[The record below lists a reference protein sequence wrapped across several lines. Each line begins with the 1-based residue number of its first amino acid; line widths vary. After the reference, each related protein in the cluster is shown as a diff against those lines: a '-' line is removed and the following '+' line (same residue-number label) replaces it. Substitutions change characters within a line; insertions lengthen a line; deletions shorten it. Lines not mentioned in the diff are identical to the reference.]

1 MIGQS
6 DVAVPDGAAAVP
18 VGAAGV
24 DAGDEDADGDALDEA
39 LGDVDADDF
48 AALSLTTRSS
58 AAFIS
63 FIAFW

>member
-1 MIGQS
+1 MN
-6 DVAVPDGAAAVP
+6 GAAAVP

-24 DAGDEDADGDALDEA
+24 DAGDEDADGDALADSLGEA

-48 AALSLTTRSS
+48 AALSFTTRSS

-63 FIAFW
+63 FIAF